1 MITIYYLYKHI
12 LQGLTIIV
20 VVAVATVAVLDDVL
34 HLIAAFVI
42 IVVGIFVIA
51 FARKPG
57 LQVVEISTRK
67 EKNVS
72 GSMWIG
78 QCECCM
84 PS

>member
-20 VVAVATVAVLDDVL
+20 VVAVATFAVLDDVL

-42 IVVGIFVIA
+42 IVVGIFVAA
-51 FARKPG
+51 FARKPR
-57 LQVVEISTRK
+57 LQIVEISTRK

-72 GSMWIG
+72 G
-78 QCECCM
+78 
-84 PS
+84 